1 MARPATHSHSQV
13 QTKETTTSQQTT
25 YRVTKFDQVRSV
37 LRDLEGS
44 AKNFKSSNAAAEL
57 RIPLRHSSQPLQ
69 DSVSAPKRYFSD
81 KLEQSLLTS
90 IFCLM
95 QRWEERIHHSFA
107 GRSHFLGIKFKVA
120 QNFYLIFLSIDGRLD
135 HNSKHSPQ
143 LKYIEY
149 TSDS

>member
-13 QTKETTTSQQTT
+13 QTKETTHTTSQQTT
-25 YRVTKFDQVRSV
+25 HKVTKFDEVRSV

-44 AKNFKSSNAAAEL
+44 AKNFKSSNAAAES

-90 IFCLM
+90 IFVSCRDEKNGSTILLLAARTFWALNS
-95 QRWEERIHHSFA
+95 RWLRIFISYK
-107 GRSHFLGIKFKVA
+107 LT
-120 QNFYLIFLSIDGRLD
+120 QTLSLV
-135 HNSKHSPQ
+135 
-143 LKYIEY
+143 L
-149 TSDS
+149 